1 MQIIRRAPKKVTQVP
16 MEGELLVL
24 LSETSSFLQNRVL
37 SEVEI
42 LLEEAVVPVLS
53 LDTFSP

>member
-1 MQIIRRAPKKVTQVP
+1 MQIKKRAPKKVSQVP
-16 MEGELLVL
+16 VEGELLVL
-24 LSETSSFLQNRVL
+24 LSVISSFLLNLVL

-53 LDTFSP
+53 LDTFRP